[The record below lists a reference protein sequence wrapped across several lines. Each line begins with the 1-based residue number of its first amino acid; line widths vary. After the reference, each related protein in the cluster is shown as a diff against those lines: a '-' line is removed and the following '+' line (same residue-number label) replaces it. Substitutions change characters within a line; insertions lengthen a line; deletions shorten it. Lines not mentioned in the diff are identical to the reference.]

1 MVKYLKIKSTVS
13 TIEAKPFN
21 LNYFNMNNLTQNNRF
36 DCLKSSSS
44 SPRHERSYRRRHD
57 SNRKTTIE
65 DNRSSYFRRTDRHNK
80 PEQQSESTLFNLNN
94 NSFGNYLN
102 IPGVENTGGAYVT
115 PAQRNKNR
123 YTFVRRPAIE
133 ETPAET
139 KPRFPT
145 LPNLKKTL
153 KKNNEAVIDY
163 TNVKS
168 SESIIKK
175 IHEKPATF
183 ETLPE
188 GWIKLNKK
196 SQVSCSDKTNEKI
209 QEESE
214 EVPYNH
220 EQFQYECGI
229 SCWNTIQQIQH
240 YRDEHIETF
249 EAMSPY
255 YGKNSLTN
263 LNYISDSDIEYSDSD
278 EDEKHNS
285 DDDNCDDDY

>member
-220 EQFQYECGI
+220 DNFNMSVVSHVGI
-229 SCWNTIQQIQH
+229 LFNKSSII
-240 YRDEHIETF
+240 
-249 EAMSPY
+249 A
-255 YGKNSLTN
+255 TN
-263 LNYISDSDIEYSDSD
+263 IL
-278 EDEKHNS
+278 KHLKQ
-285 DDDNCDDDY
+285 CHPTMVKIV